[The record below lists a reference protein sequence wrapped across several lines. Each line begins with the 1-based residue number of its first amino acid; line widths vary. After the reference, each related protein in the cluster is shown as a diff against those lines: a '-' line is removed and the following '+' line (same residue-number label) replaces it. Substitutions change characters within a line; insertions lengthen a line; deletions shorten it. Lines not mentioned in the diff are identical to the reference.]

1 MLRFSTDQY
10 PERERVPIWRE
21 VFGRQVFRV
30 DLEVPSDAQF
40 IGDITVHSAPGLGVL
55 SGIVGRG
62 VRSARTR
69 ELIGDGV
76 NDLLLMVNRTGR
88 ASMSQRGQDHAL
100 DPCEAA
106 LCSLGEVGGI
116 VRQTM
121 GSSFS
126 LRIPHAALSSLIPRL
141 DDAVMRP
148 IPRDRDALKL
158 LIGYVD
164 VLQET
169 NALSIP
175 EVVAAAV
182 RHVHDLAALTIAPTP
197 NALDVARGRGVRAA
211 LVATIK
217 ADIAANV
224 GRPNLSVEMIA
235 QRHGIST
242 RYIHRLFEHDDLS
255 FAQFVLEQRLARA
268 HRMLTEPRFREWTIA
283 TIAEKSGFSDR
294 SHFNRKVRQRYGAS
308 PSDLRTLA
316 RRGDGK

>member
-40 IGDITVHSAPGLGVL
+40 IGDITLHSTPGLNVL

-76 NDLLLMVNRTGR
+76 NDLFLVVNRTGIT
-88 ASMSQRGQDHAL
+88 SMSQRGRSHAL
-100 DPCEAA
+100 HTFDAV
-106 LCSLGEVGGI
+106 LGFLGEVGAI
-116 VRQTM
+116 SRETT

-126 LRIPHAALSSLIPRL
+126 LQIPYAALSCLVPDL
-141 DDAVMRP
+141 DDAIMRP
-148 IPRDRDALKL
+148 IPRDRGALRL
-158 LIGYVD
+158 LIGYLD
-164 VLQET
+164 ILRDT
-169 NALSIP
+169 DAFANP
-175 EVVAAAV
+175 ELAAAAV
-182 RHVHDLAALTIAPTP
+182 RHVHDLAALTVGPSPDAF
-197 NALDVARGRGVRAA
+197 DQARGRGMRAA
-211 LVATIK
+211 RMATIK

-283 TIAEKSGFSDR
+283 IIAEKSGFSDR